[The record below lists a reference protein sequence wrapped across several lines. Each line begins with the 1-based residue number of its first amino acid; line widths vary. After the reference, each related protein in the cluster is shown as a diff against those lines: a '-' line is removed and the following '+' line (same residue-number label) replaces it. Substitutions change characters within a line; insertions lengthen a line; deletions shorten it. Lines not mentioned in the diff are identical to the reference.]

1 MHTPVYG
8 RQTVGLDSLLVE
20 LLSAQQEAKSII
32 IISIIIAIMTAMH
45 TKFPQNFATNIC
57 MS

>member
-1 MHTPVYG
+1 
-8 RQTVGLDSLLVE
+8 
-20 LLSAQQEAKSII
+20 LSAQQEAKSII

>member
-1 MHTPVYG
+1 MHTTVYG
-8 RQTVGLDSLLVE
+8 RQTVGLGQSTGRT
-20 LLSAQQEAKSII
+20 LSAQQEAKSII